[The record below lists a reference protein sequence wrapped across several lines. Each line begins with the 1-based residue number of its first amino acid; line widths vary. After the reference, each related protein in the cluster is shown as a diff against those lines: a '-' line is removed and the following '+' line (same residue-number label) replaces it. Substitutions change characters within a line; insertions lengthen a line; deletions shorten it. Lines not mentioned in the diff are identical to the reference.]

1 MLAAVFLLLI
11 GSGAVLG
18 FLSSSRSSWR
28 KSLFGEIQDSDYA
41 PETDFHLETGGLKQL
56 QVRFDCEEVD
66 AEQISEV
73 LFEAGVSS
81 VSVEV
86 ERVVDDV
93 YTNEKKWSD
102 LQRSKSWRTAFLRAN
117 VPSSFDHQALVELL
131 HTVFEGSIVDVSVAE
146 VENKDWVK
154 SVQLDWKPQV
164 IGDLTVKFP
173 WHQNISS
180 STPFELVLQGGAAF
194 GTGDHPTTRLCC
206 RWLQNVIRADPDT
219 RFSVLDYGTGSGL
232 LGLAALL
239 FGASEA
245 VGTDIDKDALV
256 NAQYNCAQ
264 NNLTMGLYFVSEDDC
279 SSFEEKSVAMLSA
292 RGVDYDFPLVRDLD
306 DRQFHITVANILA
319 PILVDLAPTLAART
333 RSNGLIAL
341 SGLVEQQ
348 SRKVIDAYSVYF
360 DDVKISDAEEDWVI
374 ISGRRK

>member
-1 MLAAVFLLLI
+1 MLIALSQLLI
-11 GSGAVLG
+11 GSGGVLG
-18 FLSSSRSSWR
+18 FLPSSRSSLRW
-28 KSLFGEIQDSDYA
+28 SILSDLIDSNYA
-41 PETDFHLETGGLKQL
+41 PEADFHIETGGLKQL
-56 QVRFDCEEVD
+56 QIRFDCEEVD

-86 ERVVDDV
+86 EQVVDDV

-117 VPSSFDHQALVELL
+117 IPSSFDHQALIELL
-131 HTVFEGSIVDVSVAE
+131 QTVFAGDVVEVSIVE

-173 WHQNISS
+173 WHLNVSS
-180 STPFELVLQGGAAF
+180 DTPYELILQGGAAF

-206 RWLQNVIRADPDT
+206 RWLQTAIRGNTDTKLSVI
-219 RFSVLDYGTGSGL
+219 DYGTGSGL

-279 SSFEEKSVAMLSA
+279 SSDEERSVAMLSA
-292 RGVDYDFPLVRDLD
+292 RGVDHDFPLVKKLE
-306 DRQFHITVANILA
+306 DRQFDITVANILA

-333 RSNGLIAL
+333 KSNGFIAL

-348 SRKVIDAYSVYF
+348 SRKVIDSYSIYF
-360 DDVKISDAEEDWVI
+360 DDVRISDAEDDWVI
-374 ISGRRK
+374 ITGRRK

>member
-1 MLAAVFLLLI
+1 MLE
-11 GSGAVLG
+11 SN
-18 FLSSSRSSWR
+18 
-28 KSLFGEIQDSDYA
+28 YA
-41 PETDFHLETGGLKQL
+41 PEADFHPETGGLKQL
-56 QVRFDCEEVD
+56 QVRFDCEEID
-66 AEQISEV
+66 ADTISEV

-117 VPSSFDHQALVELL
+117 VPASFDHQAIVELL
-131 HTVFEGSIVDVSVAE
+131 QTVFEGNMVDVSVVE

-173 WHQNISS
+173 WHQNLSS
-180 STPFELVLQGGAAF
+180 TTPFELVLQGGAAF

-206 RWLQNVIRADPDT
+206 RWLQNVIRESADA
-219 RFSVLDYGTGSGL
+219 RLSVLDYGTGSGL
-232 LGLAALL
+232 LGLAALR
-239 FGASEA
+239 FGALEA

-256 NAQYNCAQ
+256 NAQYNCVQ
-264 NNLTMGLYFVSEDDC
+264 NNLSMSLYFVSEDDC
-279 SSFEEKSVAMLSA
+279 SSFEEKSVSMLSS
-292 RGVDYDFPLVRDLD
+292 RGADHDFPLVRELGDK
-306 DRQFHITVANILA
+306 QFHLTVANILA

-333 RSNGLIAL
+333 RPKGMIAI

-348 SRKVIDAYSVYF
+348 SRKVIDTYSEYF
-360 DDVKISDAEEDWVI
+360 EDVQICDTEEDWVMI
-374 ISGRRK
+374 TGWRK